1 MILHN
6 YKALL
11 GGVAVSLVTAPCA
24 IADLPIEV
32 NVVNEEQRVTTP
44 YYSEWPSLE
53 SAIVKDPQI
62 EARIADILSRMTLG
76 EKVGQMIMPEY
87 RQVTPAEAKQ
97 YKIGSVL
104 NGGGGWPNEDKYA
117 TAQEWAKQADSYW
130 LALDEAYAGRGF
142 RIPFMWAT
150 DAVHGH
156 NNVYGA
162 TLFPHNIGL
171 GAANNPDLLRQIG
184 EVTAIEV
191 AATGIDLT
199 FAPTVAV
206 PRDYRWG
213 RVYEGYSESPDITYH
228 YAPAIVEGL
237 QGNQQQLQTESKV
250 IATVKHW
257 LGDGGTNNG
266 VDRGINHSTEDQLR
280 NLHALGYFSAIEA
293 GAQVVMTSF
302 NSWQQVEENGNI
314 DSDANSNHSGK
325 LHGSR
330 YLVTDVLKG
339 KLGFDGIVVTDW
351 NGHGEVKGCT
361 NANCPQAVLA
371 GNDLFMVTDNKD
383 WKGFYRNVIKQVRS
397 GEIPMSRIDDAVTR
411 ILRVKMR
418 AGLWFK
424 PRPSYRLYAGDE
436 SLLGADKHRLVA
448 RQAVSESLVLLKNN
462 NQILPLNSNNQ
473 TYLVVG
479 SASNDLQK
487 QSGGWTLT
495 WQGNENRRSD
505 YKNGETV
512 LEAFVE
518 QVGEKR
524 VFTDPET
531 APMDAIAVVVMG
543 EDPYAEMFGDIKEHQ
558 SIAYSELK
566 ASYKRDLRLL
576 EQLKEQGFEVVTLFF
591 SGRPL
596 YTTPELNL
604 SDAFVAAWLPGT
616 EAMGITDVLFGV
628 NGKDFTG
635 RLSFSWPR
643 GKCVSNVSRFESRI
657 PDYVI
662 PENELSPE
670 ESPPLF
676 EYGYGLS
683 YQKAQHLN
691 EIELDKERIGC
702 GKEIQKTKAT
712 HNLEIFGR
720 LASDQFVPKVS
731 GQVTQWKG
739 TFVSRSKV
747 TEIGTAH
754 TTPINYKHQQD
765 ALSVSLGQSLPMQF
779 YLQTPDKKGVDL
791 TDYLFAGA
799 DLEFDIAVYG
809 SVPKSLKLASHCV
822 YPCGAIASIEKE
834 LSRALENNNEPWLTV
849 KVPLSCL
856 AENGLD
862 FSDLNTPLLL
872 YADEPFDF
880 EIGEVRY
887 VPESQQVD
895 DKRALYLSCGLFNK
909 IK

>member
-1 MILHN
+1 MIIQN
-6 YKALL
+6 YMALL
-11 GGVAVSLVTAPCA
+11 GGVAAGLVLMPCA
-24 IADLPIEV
+24 IAALPVEV
-32 NVVNEEQRVTTP
+32 SVVSEAKVSTVP

-53 SAIVKDPQI
+53 SAIKKDPQI
-62 EARIADILSRMTLG
+62 EARIAEILSRMTLG

-87 RQVTPAEAKQ
+87 RQVTPSEAKQ

-213 RVYEGYSESPDITYH
+213 RVYEGYSESPDITYQ

-257 LGDGGTNNG
+257 LGDGGTHHG
-266 VDRGINHSTEDQLR
+266 VDRGVNNSTEDQLR
-280 NLHALGYFSAIEA
+280 NIHALGYFSAIEA

-302 NSWQQVEENGNI
+302 NSWQEI
-314 DSDANSNHSGK
+314 DGYDDSGDDENHSGK

-330 YLVTDVLKG
+330 YLVTDILKE

-436 SLLGADKHRLVA
+436 SLLGAEKHRMVA

-462 NQILPLNSNNQ
+462 NQVLPLNSNNQ

-479 SASNDLQK
+479 SASNDMQK
-487 QSGGWTLT
+487 QTGGWTLT
-495 WQGNENRRSD
+495 WQGNENRRTD
-505 YKNGETV
+505 YLYGETV
-512 LEAFVE
+512 LEAFIE
-518 QVGEKR
+518 HVGEKR
-524 VFTDPET
+524 VFTDPAT
-531 APMDAIAVVVMG
+531 APMDAIAIVVMG
-543 EDPYAEMFGDIKEHQ
+543 EDPYAEMFGDIKQHQ

-576 EQLKEQGFEVVTLFF
+576 EQLKRQGFEVVTLFF

-596 YTTPELNL
+596 YITPELNL
-604 SDAFVAAWLPGT
+604 SDAFVAGWLPGT
-616 EAMGITDVLFGV
+616 EAIGITDVLFGV

-635 RLSFSWPR
+635 RLSFSWPSD
-643 GKCVSNVSRFESRI
+643 KCVSNVSRLESRI
-657 PDYVI
+657 PDYAV
-662 PENELSPE
+662 PENERSPQD
-670 ESPPLF
+670 SPPLF
-676 EYGYGLS
+676 EYGYGLN
-683 YQKAQHLN
+683 YQKANQLD
-691 EIELDKERIGC
+691 EIDIETKKIGC
-702 GKEIQKTKAT
+702 GTDIQTTKAT
-712 HNLEIFGR
+712 HSFEIFGR

-739 TFVSRSKV
+739 TFISRSKV

-791 TDYLFAGA
+791 TDYLFAGS
-799 DLEFDIAVYG
+799 DLEFDIVVFG
-809 SVPKSLKLASHCV
+809 SVPQSLKLASHCV
-822 YPCGAIASIEKE
+822 YPCGAIASIGKE
-834 LSRALENNNEPWLTV
+834 LSKALLNRDEPWLTV

-856 AENGLD
+856 AENGVD
-862 FSDLNTPLLL
+862 FSDLNTPFLL
-872 YADEPFDF
+872 YTDEPFDF
-880 EIGEVRY
+880 DIGEVRY
-887 VPESQQVD
+887 VPERLQTD
-895 DKRALYLSCGLFNK
+895 DQSALTLSCLLFDK